1 MYARVVRFTD
11 VDPERVRDRA
21 SRTEGGEGPP
31 PGVPAKSFRVIVDDS
46 QSTAVVIFFF
56 DSEEDMRTADE
67 ALNAMD
73 AGETP
78 GTRASVD
85 QGEVKAEFEAS

>member
-11 VDPERVRDRA
+11 IDPGRVEDRA

-31 PGVPAKSFRVIVDDS
+31 PDVPAKSFRVIVDEGH
-46 QSTAVVIFFF
+46 STAVVLFLF
-56 DSEEDMRTADE
+56 DSEEDMRKADE

-73 AGETP
+73 ASDTP

-85 QGEVKAEFEAS
+85 QGEVKAEWEA

>member
-11 VDPERVRDRA
+11 AERSRIEGRD
-21 SRTEGGEGPP
+21 EQGPP
-31 PGVPAKSFRVIVDDS
+31 EGVNPKQVQVVFDES
-46 QSTAVVIFFF
+46 QNTAVVILFF
-56 DSEEDMRTADE
+56 DTEEEMRSADE

-73 AGETP
+73 MGDTP

-85 QGEVKAEFEAS
+85 QGEIVRVIEGD

>member
-11 VDPERVRDRA
+11 ADRSRIEARDEQGPPEGVDPKQVQVVFDE
-21 SRTEGGEGPP
+21 
-31 PGVPAKSFRVIVDDS
+31 S
-46 QSTAVVIFFF
+46 QKTAVVILFFETA
-56 DSEEDMRTADE
+56 EEMRSADE

-73 AGETP
+73 MGDTP

-85 QGEVKAEFEAS
+85 QGEVVRVTEPD